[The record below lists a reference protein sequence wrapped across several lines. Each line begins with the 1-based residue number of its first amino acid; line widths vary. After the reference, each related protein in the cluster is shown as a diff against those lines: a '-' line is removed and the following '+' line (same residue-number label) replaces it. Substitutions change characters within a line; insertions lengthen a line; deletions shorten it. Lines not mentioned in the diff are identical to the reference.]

1 MRFCFWAFW
10 SWMSAMILHSSRMM
24 ITNKIW
30 HLSND
35 LLDIVFLSGKC
46 LFEIILSLNF
56 ILKRVSNFSVLRCR
70 LKVYYFFLT
79 ISYTLSSWGRKQFLR
94 RRKTFANGLGW
105 STCFD
110 EPMLLTQLSRALSYI
125 SKKCTNF
132 LSVDCFWGRVL
143 LRTQTEAIAVRLN
156 PLPCSCFSQ

>member
-1 MRFCFWAFW
+1 MWFCFWAFC

-24 ITNKIW
+24 ITNNIW

-46 LFEIILSLNF
+46 LFEIILSLSF
-56 ILKRVSNFSVLRCR
+56 ILRVSNFSVLRCR
-70 LKVYYFFLT
+70 LKVYYFLFT
-79 ISYTLSSWGRKQFLR
+79 TFHKVRSWGRKQFLR

-110 EPMLLTQLSRALSYI
+110 EPIAAYTVIASALIYFE
-125 SKKCTNF
+125 KCTNF

-156 PLPCSCFSQ
+156 PLPCSCFPQ